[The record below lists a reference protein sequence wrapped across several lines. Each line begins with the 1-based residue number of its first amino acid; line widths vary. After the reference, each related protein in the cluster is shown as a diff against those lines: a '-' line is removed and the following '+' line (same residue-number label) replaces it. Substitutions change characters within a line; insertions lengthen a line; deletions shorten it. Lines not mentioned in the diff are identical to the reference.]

1 MEKNKIEISKM
12 SINDLEN
19 IKHILIVDFDNF
31 WSYEILKED
40 LTSNTSTFYVA
51 KYLNEIIC
59 FAGIKQIC
67 DEVELMNIVTKKNYR
82 NMGIASLILKH
93 IISSCK
99 KNDIKCINLEV
110 NSKNSIAINL
120 YKKYN
125 FKQVGLRK
133 RYYNNTDDAILMTLN
148 II

>member
-31 WSYEILKED
+31 WNYEILKED